1 MLKKFAVLLAVCGV
15 AVSVAHGAP
24 QGFKQGKAELK
35 SAGPIAFGPDG
46 VLFISDPKAASIV
59 AVDTKDTKADAAKPS
74 INVEKINE
82 KIAAALGTKADQI
95 RINDMAVNPANGT
108 VYFSVSR
115 GRGPDAQ
122 GVVVRV
128 DSTGAVT
135 DLALDDVSHAIATLP
150 NAAEDKLVESRRGKV
165 NNRDMSI
172 TDLAYLEGQLIIA
185 GLSNEEFA
193 SNLRSIRYPFT
204 DVSGGSSIEIYHGNH
219 GALETRSPVRTFVP
233 VSIGGSEPQIIAAY
247 TCTPLVRIP
256 VSELRAGAKVRGT
269 TVAELGNRNRPLD
282 IISYQKDGKTFL
294 LMANDA
300 RGVMKISTDE
310 LTSREGITGKV
321 DEPTAGQPFETLKE
335 WTGITQLDQLNNAQV
350 VVLVETKEGVADLKT
365 VPLP

>member
-1 MLKKFAVLLAVCGV
+1 MLKKFAVLLVVCGV
-15 AVSVAHGAP
+15 AVSAAQGAP

-46 VLFISDPKAASIV
+46 VLFIADPKAATIV

-74 INVEKINE
+74 IDVEKINE

-95 RINDMAVNPANGT
+95 LINDMAVNPANGK
-108 VYFSVSR
+108 VYFSVAR

-122 GVVVRV
+122 AVVVRV
-128 DSTGAVT
+128 DSAGTVS
-135 DLALDDVSHAIATLP
+135 DLSLDDVSHAVAALP
-150 NAAEDKLVESRRGKV
+150 NAADDKLVEGRRGKV
-165 NNRDMSI
+165 NNREMSI

-185 GLSNEEFA
+185 GLSNEKFA
-193 SNLRSIRYPFT
+193 SNLRTIRYPFT
-204 DVSGGSSIEIYHGNH
+204 DISGGSSIEIYHGNH

-233 VSIGGSEPQIIAAY
+233 VSFGGEPQIIAAY

-282 IISYQKDGKTFL
+282 IIAYEKDGKKFL

-310 LTSREGITGKV
+310 LTSREGISNKV
-321 DEPTAGQPFETLKE
+321 SEPTAGQPFETLKE
-335 WTGITQLDQLNNAQV
+335 WTGITQLDQLNAAQA
-350 VVLVETKEGVADLKT
+350 VVLVEAKDGAADLKT